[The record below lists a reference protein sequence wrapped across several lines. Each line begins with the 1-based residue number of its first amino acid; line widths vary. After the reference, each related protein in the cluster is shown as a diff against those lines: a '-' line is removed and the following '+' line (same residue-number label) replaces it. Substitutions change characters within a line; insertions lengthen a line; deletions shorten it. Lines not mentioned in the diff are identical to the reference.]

1 MSREQERQE
10 LYKTIWGIANDL
22 RGSVDGWDFKA
33 YVLGMLAYRYLSES
47 LAGELNRG
55 ERDAGVLTF
64 DYAKQEESLEG
75 KAREDFVE
83 KWGYYIEPGLLFEN
97 VMESDVTDLNEKL
110 RRAFDQIEKSG
121 EGMGASKMFEG
132 LFTDVDLNSNKL
144 GANTDERNRRLQKLM
159 RSIGGLKLGT
169 YMTDRVGSIGR
180 ERGMGSTVDIFGDA
194 YEYLMTMYAA
204 NAGKSGG
211 EYFTPPEV
219 SELLARIV
227 TEDGVR
233 KPPRG
238 EWRCYDP
245 TCGSG
250 GLLLKFLKILGYRAD
265 VTLHGQEKN
274 ITTYNLCRVNML
286 LHGMPYEK
294 LFIRCGDTLLKPDP
308 DLDERKPFDAIVSNP
323 PYSLKWVGEN
333 SEEMKNDARF
343 QGPGR
348 LAPKGKADLAFVMHS
363 LKWLADDG
371 FAAIVC
377 FPGVLYRTGAE
388 AKIREWLVEQ
398 GHVNAVIGLPGKLF
412 FGTGITTAIVVLKK
426 GLSDGKTLFV
436 DASKYFVPST
446 NSNKLSQE
454 NIQDIMKILLDRK
467 DVDHVAKLADKS
479 MIRKQEYNLSVSMYV
494 EKEDTSEKID
504 INILE
509 AEIAATVQKE
519 SALRQDIDG
528 IVAMLRQ
535 GRNGSGVM

>member
-10 LYKTIWGIANDL
+10 LHKTIWGIANDL

-55 ERDAGVLTF
+55 ERDAGALTF
-64 DYAKQEESLEG
+64 DYAKQEDSLEG
-75 KAREDFVE
+75 KDRENFVE
-83 KWGYYIEPGLLFEN
+83 KWGYYIEPRLLFEN
-97 VMESDVTDLNEKL
+97 VMESDVSDLNEKL

-144 GANTDERNRRLQKLM
+144 GASTDERNRRLQKLM

-169 YMTDRVGSIGR
+169 YMADRVGSIGR

-227 TEDGVR
+227 TEDRVR

-363 LKWLADDG
+363 LRYLSDDG
-371 FAAIVC
+371 IAAIVC

-388 AKIREWLVEQ
+388 AKIREWMVEN
-398 GHVNAVIGLPGKLF
+398 GHIDAIIQLPGKLF

-454 NIQDIMKILLDRK
+454 NIQDIMKVLLDRK
-467 DVDHVAKLADKS
+467 DVDHVSKLADKS

-504 INILE
+504 IDELE
-509 AEIAATVQKE
+509 GWIAATVALE
-519 SALRQDIDG
+519 ERLRSEIDAIVAGLRQ
-528 IVAMLRQ
+528 
-535 GRNGSGVM
+535 NGGKAV

>member
-10 LYKTIWGIANDL
+10 LHKTIWGIANDL

-55 ERDAGVLTF
+55 ERDAGALTF
-64 DYAKQEESLEG
+64 DYAKQEDSLEG
-75 KAREDFVE
+75 KDRENFVE
-83 KWGYYIEPGLLFEN
+83 KWGYYIEPRLLFEN
-97 VMESDVTDLNEKL
+97 VMESDVSDLNEKL

-144 GANTDERNRRLQKLM
+144 GASTDERNRRLQKLM

-169 YMTDRVGSIGR
+169 YMADRVGSIGR

-227 TEDGVR
+227 TEDRVR
-233 KPPRG
+233 KPSRG
-238 EWRCYDP
+238 ERRCYDP

-363 LKWLADDG
+363 LRYLSDDG
-371 FAAIVC
+371 IAAIVC

-388 AKIREWLVEQ
+388 AKIREWMVEN
-398 GHVNAVIGLPGKLF
+398 GHIDAIIQLPGKLF

-454 NIQDIMKILLDRK
+454 NIQDIMKVLLDRK
-467 DVDHVAKLADKS
+467 DVDHVSKLADKS

-504 INILE
+504 IDELE
-509 AEIAATVQKE
+509 GWIAATVALE
-519 SALRQDIDG
+519 ERLRSEIDAIVAGLRQ
-528 IVAMLRQ
+528 
-535 GRNGSGVM
+535 NGGKAV

>member
-10 LYKTIWGIANDL
+10 LHKTIWGIANDL

-55 ERDAGVLTF
+55 ERDAGALTF
-64 DYAKQEESLEG
+64 DYAKQEDSLEG
-75 KAREDFVE
+75 KDRENFVE
-83 KWGYYIEPGLLFEN
+83 KWGYYIEPRLLFEN
-97 VMESDVTDLNEKL
+97 VMESDVSDLNEKL

-169 YMTDRVGSIGR
+169 YMADRVGSIGR

-227 TEDGVR
+227 TEDRVR

-363 LKWLADDG
+363 LRYLSDDG
-371 FAAIVC
+371 IAAIVC
-377 FPGVLYRTGAE
+377 FPSVLYRTGAE
-388 AKIREWLVEQ
+388 AKIREWMVEN
-398 GHVNAVIGLPGKLF
+398 GHIDAIIQLPGKLF

-454 NIQDIMKILLDRK
+454 NIQDIMKVLLDRK
-467 DVDHVAKLADKS
+467 DVDHVSKLADKS

-504 INILE
+504 IDELE
-509 AEIAATVQKE
+509 GWIAATVALE
-519 SALRQDIDG
+519 ERLRSEIDAIVAGLRQ
-528 IVAMLRQ
+528 
-535 GRNGSGVM
+535 NGGKAV

>member
-10 LYKTIWGIANDL
+10 LHKTIWGIANDL

-55 ERDAGVLTF
+55 ERDAGALTF
-64 DYAKQEESLEG
+64 DYAKQEDSLEG
-75 KAREDFVE
+75 KDRENFVE
-83 KWGYYIEPGLLFEN
+83 KWGYYIEPRLLFEN
-97 VMESDVTDLNEKL
+97 VMESDVSDLNEKL

-144 GANTDERNRRLQKLM
+144 GASTDERNRRLQKLM

-169 YMTDRVGSIGR
+169 YMADRVGSIGR

-227 TEDGVR
+227 TEDRVR

-323 PYSLKWVGEN
+323 PYSLKGVGEN

-363 LKWLADDG
+363 LRYLSDDG
-371 FAAIVC
+371 IAAIVC

-388 AKIREWLVEQ
+388 AKIREWMVEN
-398 GHVNAVIGLPGKLF
+398 GHIDAIIQLPGKLF

-454 NIQDIMKILLDRK
+454 NIQDIMKVLLDRK
-467 DVDHVAKLADKS
+467 DVDHVSKLADKS

-504 INILE
+504 IDELE
-509 AEIAATVQKE
+509 GWIAATVALE
-519 SALRQDIDG
+519 ERLRSEIDAIVAGLRQ
-528 IVAMLRQ
+528 
-535 GRNGSGVM
+535 NGGKAV

>member
-10 LYKTIWGIANDL
+10 LHKTIWGIANDL

-55 ERDAGVLTF
+55 ERDAGALTF
-64 DYAKQEESLEG
+64 DYAKQEDSLEG
-75 KAREDFVE
+75 KDRENFVE
-83 KWGYYIEPGLLFEN
+83 KWGYYIEPRLLFEN
-97 VMESDVTDLNEKL
+97 VMESDVSDLNEKL

-144 GANTDERNRRLQKLM
+144 GASTDERNRRLQKLM

-169 YMTDRVGSIGR
+169 YMADRVGSIGR

-211 EYFTPPEV
+211 EYFTPPVV

-227 TEDGVR
+227 TEDRVR

-363 LKWLADDG
+363 LRYLSDDG
-371 FAAIVC
+371 IAAIVC

-388 AKIREWLVEQ
+388 AKIREWMVEN
-398 GHVNAVIGLPGKLF
+398 GHIDAIIQLPGKLF

-454 NIQDIMKILLDRK
+454 NIQDIMKVLLDRK
-467 DVDHVAKLADKS
+467 DVDHVSKLADKS

-504 INILE
+504 IDELE
-509 AEIAATVQKE
+509 GWIAATVALE
-519 SALRQDIDG
+519 ERLRSEIDAIVAGLRQ
-528 IVAMLRQ
+528 
-535 GRNGSGVM
+535 NGGKAV

>member
-55 ERDAGVLTF
+55 EREAGAADF
-64 DYAKQEESLEG
+64 DYARQDQSLEG
-75 KAREDFVE
+75 ADRDNFVE
-83 KWGYYIEPGLLFEN
+83 KWGYYIEPELLFEN
-97 VMESDVTDLNEKL
+97 VMESDISTLNEKL
-110 RRAFDQIEKSG
+110 RKAFDQIEKSG
-121 EGMGASKMFEG
+121 EGMGASRMFEG

-144 GANTDERNRRLQKLM
+144 GANTEERNRRLQKLM

-227 TEDGVR
+227 TEDGHR
-233 KPPRG
+233 KAPRG

-250 GLLLKFLKILGYRAD
+250 GLLLKFLKTLGYRAD
-265 VTLHGQEKN
+265 ITLHGQEKN

-323 PYSLKWVGEN
+323 PYSMKWVGES

-371 FAAIVC
+371 IAAIVC

-388 AKIREWLVEQ
+388 AKIREWMVEN
-398 GHVNAVIGLPGKLF
+398 GHIDAIIQLPGKLF

-454 NIQDIMKILLDRK
+454 NIQDIMKVLLDRK
-467 DVDHVAKLADKS
+467 DVDHVSKLADKS
-479 MIRKQEYNLSVSMYV
+479 MIREQEYNLSVSMYV
-494 EKEDTSEKID
+494 EKENPSEKID
-504 INILE
+504 IDILE

-519 SALRQDIDG
+519 SALRQDIDN

-535 GRNGSGVM
+535 GRNGGKV

>member
-10 LYKTIWGIANDL
+10 LHKTIWGIANDL

-55 ERDAGVLTF
+55 ERDAGALTF
-64 DYAKQEESLEG
+64 DYAKQEDSLEG
-75 KAREDFVE
+75 KDRENFVE
-83 KWGYYIEPGLLFEN
+83 KWGYYIEPRLLFEN
-97 VMESDVTDLNEKL
+97 VMESDVSDLNEKL

-144 GANTDERNRRLQKLM
+144 GASTDERNRRLQKLM

-169 YMTDRVGSIGR
+169 YMADRVGSIGR

-227 TEDGVR
+227 TEDRVR

-363 LKWLADDG
+363 LRYLSDDG
-371 FAAIVC
+371 IAAIVC
-377 FPGVLYRTGAE
+377 FPSVLYRTGAE
-388 AKIREWLVEQ
+388 AKIREWMVEN
-398 GHVNAVIGLPGKLF
+398 GHIDAIIQLPGKLF

-454 NIQDIMKILLDRK
+454 NIQDIMKVLLDRK
-467 DVDHVAKLADKS
+467 DVDHVSKLADKS

-504 INILE
+504 IDELE
-509 AEIAATVQKE
+509 GWIAATVALE
-519 SALRQDIDG
+519 ERLRSEIDAIVAGLRQ
-528 IVAMLRQ
+528 
-535 GRNGSGVM
+535 NGGKAV

>member
-10 LYKTIWGIANDL
+10 LHKTIWGIANDL

-55 ERDAGVLTF
+55 ERDAGALTF
-64 DYAKQEESLEG
+64 DYAKQEDSLEG
-75 KAREDFVE
+75 KDRENFVE
-83 KWGYYIEPGLLFEN
+83 KWGYYIEPRLLFEN
-97 VMESDVTDLNEKL
+97 VMESDVSDLNEKL

-144 GANTDERNRRLQKLM
+144 GASTDERNRRLQKLM

-169 YMTDRVGSIGR
+169 YMADRVGSIGR

-227 TEDGVR
+227 TEDRVR

-371 FAAIVC
+371 IAAIVC

-479 MIRKQEYNLSVSMYV
+479 MIREQEYNLSVSMYV
-494 EKEDTSEKID
+494 EKEDASEKID
-504 INILE
+504 IDILE
-509 AEIAATVQKE
+509 AEISDTVNRE
-519 SALRQDIDG
+519 DALRSEIDA
-528 IVAMLRQ
+528 IVAGLRQ
-535 GRNGSGVM
+535 GRNGGKV

>member
-227 TEDGVR
+227 TEDRVR

-363 LKWLADDG
+363 LRYLSDDG
-371 FAAIVC
+371 IAAIVC

-388 AKIREWLVEQ
+388 AKIREWMVEN
-398 GHVNAVIGLPGKLF
+398 GHIDAIIQLPGKLF

-479 MIRKQEYNLSVSMYV
+479 MIREQEYNLSVSMYV
-494 EKEDTSEKID
+494 EKEDASEKID
-504 INILE
+504 IDILE
-509 AEIAATVQKE
+509 AEISDTVNRE
-519 SALRQDIDG
+519 DALRSEIDA
-528 IVAMLRQ
+528 IVAGLRQ
-535 GRNGSGVM
+535 GRNGGKV